1 MKKSKYFLIIFFI
14 ISFTE
19 MSYSLPRFALR
30 MGGQCADCHVNP
42 TGGELRN
49 KGGFHFEQN
58 VLPMFSAHK
67 DIKTNDKIGD
77 NIFFGLDYR
86 TQYLYSQQV
95 KRSDFQKMN
104 ASIYT
109 DVNLTDK
116 LDIYGMYDF
125 INQFWEAY
133 GVAHILPNGSYI
145 KAGTYSPNYGIR
157 LDDHTAYTR
166 GGDLAFITNSSYGL
180 IYQPGFTETGVE
192 VGAYLSNFVFL
203 TASVGNPHQGFAV
216 TDPAIFT
223 NDPSFTASLQLTPVI
238 ANKVPL
244 LIGGSYST
252 FKGRIG
258 SYIPKEY
265 SKVNMYGGFLGF
277 GIGNFTLTGEYDIAK
292 DLTQNNATAKALMVQ
307 GTYQVV
313 KGLEAVVRYD
323 RFDPNK
329 DVSNDELSRWVIGF
343 EFYPYSFIEVR
354 PQYRIQMETP
364 AVDNNSFVLQ
374 FHFYY

>member
-1 MKKSKYFLIIFFI
+1 MKKSQYLLIIFFI
-14 ISFTE
+14 ISISETG
-19 MSYSLPRFALR
+19 YSLPRFALS
-30 MGGQCADCHVNP
+30 MGGQCADCHINP

-67 DIKTNDKIGD
+67 IKMSDKIGD

-86 TQYLYSQQV
+86 TQYLYSQQI

-166 GGDLAFITNSSYGL
+166 GGDLAYITNSSYGL
-180 IYQPGFTETGVE
+180 IYQPGFTETGIE
-192 VGAYLSNFVFL
+192 IGAYLSSFAFL
-203 TASVGNPHQGFAV
+203 TASVGNPHAGYSV
-216 TDPAIFT
+216 KDPAIFT
-223 NDPSFTASLQLTPVI
+223 DDPSFTASLQLTPVI
-238 ANKVPL
+238 ANKIPL

-258 SYIPKEY
+258 SYIPKPY

-277 GIGNFTLTGEYDIAK
+277 GIGNFTLLGEYDFAK
-292 DLTQNNATAKALMVQ
+292 DIIINNATANALMVQ
-307 GTYQVV
+307 GAFQIIQ
-313 KGLEAVVRYD
+313 GLEAVVRYD
-323 RFDPNK
+323 KFDPNNK
-329 DVSNDELSRWVIGF
+329 VSNNELSRWIIGF
-343 EFYPYSFIEVR
+343 EFYPYNFIEIR
-354 PQYRIQMETP
+354 PQYRIQNETP
-364 AVDNNSFVLQ
+364 AIDNNSFVLQ